1 MPTYRYRC
9 GECGE
14 EFEVWQSIKDDSLPT
29 HDEGCGGPLVKVL
42 TPAGIVLKGS
52 GFYKNDS
59 RSSGRHGSS
68 RERDANRDGDSSDGE
83 SKSGDSKSGE
93 SKSGDSKSG
102 ESKSGESKSGDSK
115 SGESKSGDSKSGGS
129 KSGDQPKTGAATS

>member
-14 EFEVWQSIKDDSLPT
+14 EFEVWQSIKDDSLQT

-59 RSSGRHGSS
+59 RSSGRHASGTDKESK
-68 RERDANRDGDSSDGE
+68 RDGDSSGSSDGE
-83 SKSGDSKSGE
+83 SKSGDSKSDE

-102 ESKSGESKSGDSK
+102 DSKSGDSK
-115 SGESKSGDSKSGGS
+115 SGDSKSDGSKSDGS
-129 KSGDQPKTGAATS
+129 KSGDQSKTGAARS

>member
-29 HDEGCGGPLVKVL
+29 HDGGCGGPLVKVL

-52 GFYKNDS
+52 GFYRNDS
-59 RSSGRHGSS
+59 RSSGRPGGAKDK
-68 RERDANRDGDSSDGE
+68 DAKGDGDSSSSSDGE
-83 SKSGDSKSGE
+83 SKSGDATAGSG
-93 SKSGDSKSG
+93 SGDTKSGDAKPGGSKPGGSQSGGSKS
-102 ESKSGESKSGDSK
+102 S
-115 SGESKSGDSKSGGS
+115 GS
-129 KSGDQPKTGAATS
+129 KSGDQSKTGAATS